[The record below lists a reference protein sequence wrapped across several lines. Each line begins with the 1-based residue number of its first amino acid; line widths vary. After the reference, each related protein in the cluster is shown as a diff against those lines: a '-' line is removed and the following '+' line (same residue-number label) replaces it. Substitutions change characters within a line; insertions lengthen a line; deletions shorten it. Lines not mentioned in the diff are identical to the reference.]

1 MNQND
6 RIELSREELYDR
18 VWTQPMRE
26 LSLEFGWSDVGLRKL
41 CHRNG
46 IPTPPQ
52 GYHLMKD
59 GLRKKRLMIPLPSIK
74 MDQEETFDFKKK
86 SFTTKTGTP
95 LGIQAEWDKL
105 ISTPVN
111 GVTRQQIK
119 EINNVLKLIK
129 SPLDLR
135 RSDERGILIT
145 PSVRHPIRV
154 SSAMFPK
161 ATETLKKILRS

>member
-59 GLRKKRLMIPLPSIK
+59 GGP
-74 MDQEETFDFKKK
+74 KK
-86 SFTTKTGTP
+86 S
-95 LGIQAEWDKL
+95 
-105 ISTPVN
+105 
-111 GVTRQQIK
+111 
-119 EINNVLKLIK
+119 
-129 SPLDLR
+129 
-135 RSDERGILIT
+135 
-145 PSVRHPIRV
+145 
-154 SSAMFPK
+154 
-161 ATETLKKILRS
+161 